1 MKCLFII
8 QGEGRGHLTQ
18 AIALAS
24 LLQAREHSVVGALVG
39 GENIHD
45 LPAFFTQN
53 FNYPTQKVFSPY
65 LVYSTETKALA
76 IGKTILKNTRRLSKY
91 VDSMKIMN
99 DFIAKTNPD
108 IIINFYELLGGIHR
122 FFFRPNVPMVCIAHQ
137 YLLLHRD
144 FIHPKNQWLDRLIV
158 DMNTAVTAFGSSRKL
173 ALSFSEMLPDYQKNI
188 VVIPPLLRREITQ
201 KDKPSSENFI
211 LIYVTQAS
219 FAEEIIQ
226 WHSKNLET
234 ALHCFLHLPDKKEAL
249 QYDETLTFHPID
261 AVKFVEMMEKC
272 RGLVSTAGFESIC
285 EAMYLGKPCMMIP
298 IPKHYEQQCNALD
311 AVRAGA
317 GISSKNFDLSPFLT
331 FLESKQESCD
341 DFRAWQSKALDMIER
356 ELVIVLGENT
366 KTRRTTLSDKYSW
379 LQKNIFKRSRL
390 ILPN

>member
-45 LPAFFTQN
+45 LPAFFAQN

-201 KDKPSSENFI
+201 KDKPSSEN
-211 LIYVTQAS
+211 LY
-219 FAEEIIQ
+219 
-226 WHSKNLET
+226 
-234 ALHCFLHLPDKKEAL
+234 
-249 QYDETLTFHPID
+249 
-261 AVKFVEMMEKC
+261 
-272 RGLVSTAGFESIC
+272 
-285 EAMYLGKPCMMIP
+285 
-298 IPKHYEQQCNALD
+298 
-311 AVRAGA
+311 
-317 GISSKNFDLSPFLT
+317 
-331 FLESKQESCD
+331 
-341 DFRAWQSKALDMIER
+341 
-356 ELVIVLGENT
+356 
-366 KTRRTTLSDKYSW
+366 
-379 LQKNIFKRSRL
+379 
-390 ILPN
+390 